1 MPITKAT
8 FEKIYLRP
16 LTEEGYFAK
25 ILCISPENPSML
37 IIECATYTTDHDE
50 ETGFSSV
57 LRVNYNDPHHVG
69 GKCVA
74 CDTAVKDDTVYEW
87 SRGSTLCPLCDTW
100 TKPWT
105 MQRRSYH
112 GVFKILPGLP
122 AQFVPSSSSSIV
134 PVGVEE
140 MTSAYQIRLISEAL
154 TTAHSEFLTFTER
167 IRCNESNYSDDQ
179 YFLDVL
185 TAKGRLSPFQWSAT
199 TPMEQIQDCLR
210 NAEAAEESVR
220 MKEQSTIVGMSLNMH

>member
-1 MPITKAT
+1 MPITSAT

-16 LTEEGYFAK
+16 LAEEGYFAS
-25 ILCISPENPSML
+25 ILCISPENPSIL
-37 IIECATYTTDHDE
+37 IIDCATYTTDHDD

-57 LRVNYNDPHHVG
+57 LRVNYNDPHDVG

-74 CDTAVKDDTVYEW
+74 CDTAVTDDTVYEW
-87 SRGSTLCPLCDTW
+87 VRGSTLCPLCDTW

-105 MQRRSYH
+105 MQRRSYR
-112 GVFKILPGLP
+112 GLFKILPGLP
-122 AQFVPSSSSSIV
+122 AQFVPSSSIV
-134 PVGVEE
+134 PAGMEE

-167 IRCNESNYSDDQ
+167 IRCNDSNYSDDQ
-179 YFLDVL
+179 YFLDVI
-185 TAKGRLSPFQWSAT
+185 TAKGRLSPFQWSAN

-210 NAEAAEESVR
+210 NAEAAEESLR